1 MTIRPACGW
10 LIAVAFFLMTASPT
24 GLLHAQGGS
33 DRTKPKNAYFLGFGP
48 LYAGE
53 YSEAL
58 NVFDNLSS
66 TAVRTANGRWVDSI
80 CYATMKGECFFQ
92 AGANAKALEQYN
104 AAVLLYLQ
112 HSDWMMRLSTDT
124 VLAIGPVSSDPR
136 KSISWGPTSRTTA
149 IGKFPDTM
157 LSLQGNSPEQ
167 NRNAVNNGGVL
178 MPQQY
183 HPIRASEIARCLALA
198 ISRRRQI
205 LGPLGESDPL
215 NKNLITALQ
224 RRPAPPNHW
233 LGVWID
239 MQLGLAQATAGKL
252 KEAIPTIQRSLTIG
266 GQYDHPLTAI
276 GLLELGRLALEQKN
290 LEAAE
295 TYFVE
300 ATFPAI
306 AFGQYDVAAEAFA
319 QLGSAHLIS
328 KPNQVSK
335 FLVTAAA
342 WRHFGKY
349 DVLKATVLI
358 ALAENYSSA
367 GDPAKAGAALHEA
380 RRTMNRT
387 GMMTGRLGARYAYQ
401 VALMEFQRNN
411 MVAGKAALNDA
422 TQIQRVASLRIF
434 QTILTNEWFAASVLT
449 ERSAQLLYDELL
461 REPTDTDW
469 ATDPLDTITALLNPN
484 GVALERWFHSALERK
499 QPELALEIADRIRRI
514 RYFATLPLGGREM
527 ALRWILDAPENSL
540 STDARLQRQDLI
552 AKYPVLKT
560 ALEESK
566 SVRNQLRELPAQ
578 AVDKDQYLA
587 QEKLVE
593 QLATATAAL
602 ETKLGEVSLRRDR
615 STFLFPPLRT
625 TKELREKLNEKQVVL
640 AFFNS
645 SGGVFAFLFT
655 KEDYVYWKIE
665 DPNDLKKQVVELF
678 RSLGLL
684 KKDGPID
691 VETLTDEAWKAKSA
705 KLLLALMPTLKPNFF
720 DNYEELIVVPDGPL
734 WYVPIE
740 MLHLEDGAGGSHP
753 LTEKIRI
760 RYAPLASLAVP
771 GVESRRRPLVS
782 AIVSGRLYVR
792 DETETTDHYY
802 QQVSPAFAAAA
813 RLDQKT
819 PGPTSLLGKTW
830 DNLVVLDDMEDIEAL
845 PYGWSLAQIDRGKP
859 GSELASWFPLPLA
872 TPQAVYLP
880 GFHTAAEDSLKKG
893 GNGSELFAAALGTYS
908 GGTQTLVLSRWHSA
922 GDAAVRMTAGIGA
935 RLDRLPASQAWQ
947 EAIAEVRSS
956 PLDAAHEPR
965 LRLLG
970 ETKPPETADYPF
982 FWADLMVIDTGIVP
996 QEEETP

>member
-1 MTIRPACGW
+1 MTSRPLTGW
-10 LIAVAFFLMTASPT
+10 LIACSLFFVAVGPAGSLLAQRGDSTKPNNAFFL
-24 GLLHAQGGS
+24 
-33 DRTKPKNAYFLGFGP
+33 GFSP
-48 LYAGE
+48 LYAGD
-53 YSEAL
+53 YKEAL
-58 NVFDNLSS
+58 NVFDNVSS
-66 TAVRTANGRWVDSI
+66 SAVVTANGRWVDSI
-80 CYATMKGECFFQ
+80 CFATMRGECYYQ
-92 AGANAKALEQYN
+92 MGANAKALEQYN

-124 VLAIGPVSSDPR
+124 VVAIGPVNNDPR
-136 KSISWGPTSRTTA
+136 SSITWGPSARTTA
-149 IGKFPDTM
+149 IGKYPETM

-167 NRNAVNNGGVL
+167 NRNVVNNGGTL
-178 MPQQY
+178 MAQQY

-205 LGPLGESDPL
+205 LGPLGENDPL

-233 LGVWID
+233 LGVWVD

-252 KEAIPTIQRSLTIG
+252 QDAIPTIQRSLTIG

-300 ATFPAI
+300 ATYPAI
-306 AFGQYDVAAEAFA
+306 AFGQYDIAAEAFA
-319 QLGSAHLIS
+319 QLGSVHLIS
-328 KPNQVSK
+328 KPNQISK
-335 FLVTAAA
+335 YLVTAAA
-342 WRHFGKY
+342 WRNFGKFN
-349 DVLKATVLI
+349 VLKATVLI
-358 ALAENYSSA
+358 ALAEHYSCA
-367 GDPAKAGAALHEA
+367 GDVNKAGAALNEA
-380 RRTMNRT
+380 RRAMNRT
-387 GMMTGRLGARYAYQ
+387 GMMTGRIGARYAYQ
-401 VALMEFQRNN
+401 LALMEFQRGN
-411 MVAGKAALNDA
+411 MIAGSASLNDA
-422 TQIQRVASLRIF
+422 VRIQRVASLRIF
-434 QTILTNEWFAASVLT
+434 QTILTNEWFAANVLT
-449 ERSAQLLYDELL
+449 ERGAQLLYDNLL

-469 ATDPLDTITALLNPN
+469 ATDPLDTITYQLNPN
-484 GVALERWFHSALERK
+484 GTALERWFYSALERK

-527 ALRWILDAPENSL
+527 ALRWILDAPETSL
-540 STDARLQRQDLI
+540 STDARLQRQDLLT
-552 AKYPVLKT
+552 KYPVLKT
-560 ALEESK
+560 ALDRTEEIRK
-566 SVRNQLRELPAQ
+566 QLKELPPQ
-578 AVDKDQYLA
+578 AIEKEQYFA
-587 QEKLVE
+587 QEKLLE
-593 QLATATAAL
+593 QLAEATMAI

-625 TKELREKLNEKQVVL
+625 TKELREKLSDKQVVL

-645 SGGVFAFLFT
+645 SGGVYAFLFT

-665 DPNDLKKQVVELF
+665 NPNDLKKQVVELF
-678 RSLGLL
+678 RSMGLL

-691 VETLTDEAWKAKSA
+691 VATLENDAWKANSA
-705 KLLLALMPTLKPNFF
+705 KLLLTLMPTLKAGFF

-740 MLHLEDGAGGSHP
+740 MLHLDDGAGGSLP
-753 LTEKIRI
+753 LTEKVRI

-771 GVESRRRPLVS
+771 DIEKRRRPLLS

-792 DETETTDHYY
+792 DDTETTNYY
-802 QQVSPAFAAAA
+802 YDKLSPAFAAAA
-813 RLDQKT
+813 RLDKKT

-830 DNLVVLDDMEDIEAL
+830 DNLVVLDDIEDLESL

-859 GSELASWFPLPLA
+859 GSDLGSWFPLPLA
-872 TPQAVYLP
+872 TPQTVYLP
-880 GFHTAAEDSLKKG
+880 GFHTAAEDSLKRG
-893 GNGSELFAAALGTYS
+893 GNGDEIFAAAMGTYS

-922 GDAAVRMTAGIGA
+922 GDAAVRMIAGIGA
-935 RLDRLPASQAWQ
+935 RIDRLPASQAWQ

-965 LRLLG
+965 LRVLG
-970 ETKPPETADYPF
+970 ELKPPETADHPF
-982 FWADLMVIDTGIVP
+982 FWADLMVIDSGIVP
-996 QEEETP
+996 EETDAP